1 MSLVWVNGSLVEA
14 ADARISTTDRGF
26 TLGDGLFETMRVTNG
41 RIFRLD
47 AHLDRLRRS
56 ARRIAL
62 TCPEPL
68 EVAVAATLQANDVV
82 EGSVRLTVTRGLAPP
97 GLRAEPG
104 EPPTI
109 VITIRPYTPDVSQSR
124 HGVRAIIASGCL
136 NERGSAA
143 GLKHLGY
150 LEAILAQRE
159 ADAAGVDE
167 ALLLDTRGNL
177 AEAAAANIFVVVDG
191 EFLTPS
197 LESGILPGITRATVL
212 GLAAEAGIAARE
224 QSLLPAVLQHA
235 QEAFITSSLREIVP
249 LVAVNGRSVGSGK
262 PGPLTRRIQQAYTQ
276 LVRQEGRR
284 IQDSGFR
291 GRGSGLE
298 C

>member
-26 TLGDGLFETMRVTNG
+26 TLGDGLFETMRITNG
-41 RIFRLD
+41 RIIRLD

-56 ARRIAL
+56 ARRIGLA
-62 TCPEPL
+62 CPEPL
-68 EVAVAATLQANDVV
+68 EAAIASALGANEAV
-82 EGSVRLTVTRGLAPP
+82 EGSVRLTLTRGPSMP
-97 GLRAEPG
+97 GLRVVHG
-104 EPPTI
+104 ESPTI
-109 VITIRPYTPDVSQSR
+109 VITVRPYTPDVSQSR
-124 HGVRAIIASGCL
+124 DGVRAIIASGCL

-167 ALLLDTRGNL
+167 AILLDTRGNL

-191 EFLTPS
+191 ELLTPS
-197 LESGILPGITRATVL
+197 LDSGILPGITRATAL
-212 GLAAEAGIAARE
+212 GLAAEAGISARE

-249 LVAVNGRSVGSGK
+249 LVAVDGRSVGTGK

-276 LVRQEGRR
+276 LVRQEGGRV
-284 IQDSGFR
+284 QDSGFR
-291 GRGSGLE
+291 IRDSGVRG
-298 C
+298 